1 MSDWSRV
8 WASPLY
14 RGATLAL
21 VLSGLGTSMAAP
33 QIVLFL
39 SRELHAPLPL
49 AGLLYLTNLTAPF
62 AGFWIGRRSDLSGQ
76 RLSLFRLCTL
86 AGVLGWAGIA
96 MAEAVWVPFLLS
108 AVLLAFA
115 GAAVSQLFAA
125 LDDDLSHEAQGE
137 GVVAVVRMALTGG
150 WVVGPVLG
158 AWLAASF
165 GMRVMFWATVACNLM
180 QLVPLTGVT
189 PRPAKARQE
198 KSALH
203 LPPRAYLPLAIFT
216 ALYVL
221 VYAGEPIKYG
231 FLLIHMEEN
240 LHTPATLRG
249 AVIGIQPLIEL
260 VLMPFSVA
268 LGRRFG
274 IFPTLAAAA
283 AMGMGANLCFVLWAS
298 TTGMFAGQILM
309 GGVWGIYMVLGLL
322 AAQRLLPGAVATASA
337 IFMSANALASALG
350 GLAGGLGVAAFGL
363 PGVFWLPVG
372 FAGLAVMGLI
382 AMSFR
387 RPGS

>member
-49 AGLLYLTNLTAPF
+49 AGLFYLTNLTAPF

-165 GMRVMFWATVACNLM
+165 GMRVMF
-180 QLVPLTGVT
+180 
-189 PRPAKARQE
+189 
-198 KSALH
+198 
-203 LPPRAYLPLAIFT
+203 
-216 ALYVL
+216 
-221 VYAGEPIKYG
+221 
-231 FLLIHMEEN
+231 
-240 LHTPATLRG
+240 
-249 AVIGIQPLIEL
+249 
-260 VLMPFSVA
+260 
-268 LGRRFG
+268 
-274 IFPTLAAAA
+274 
-283 AMGMGANLCFVLWAS
+283 
-298 TTGMFAGQILM
+298 
-309 GGVWGIYMVLGLL
+309 
-322 AAQRLLPGAVATASA
+322 
-337 IFMSANALASALG
+337 
-350 GLAGGLGVAAFGL
+350 
-363 PGVFWLPVG
+363 
-372 FAGLAVMGLI
+372 
-382 AMSFR
+382 
-387 RPGS
+387 